1 MATVHAAGRR
11 SAVLGD
17 LLPGSLARDTAL
29 VAGSALF
36 VGLAAQI
43 AVPLPGTPVPV
54 TGQTFAVLLAGAALG
69 WGRAALG
76 MALYLVAGMAGV
88 PWFVDGQSGTG
99 APTLGYVIGF
109 VVAAAVVGRLAERG
123 GDRTPLRT
131 VGTMALGTAIMYA
144 AGVPYLMAAL
154 GVDAAKAV
162 ELGMTPFLAG
172 DALKVLLAAGLL
184 PAAWK
189 LVGDRARTAD
199 TGPALDA
206 PSGR

>member
-1 MATVHAAGRR
+1 MATVHAARRR

-17 LLPGSLARDTAL
+17 LLPGALARDTAL

-69 WGRAALG
+69 WNRAALG
-76 MALYLVAGMAGV
+76 MLLYLAAGLAGV
-88 PWFVDGQSGTG
+88 PWFVDGGSGPG
-99 APTLGYVIGF
+99 LPTLGYVIGF

-131 VGTMALGTAIMYA
+131 VGTMLVGTAIMYA
-144 AGVPYLMAAL
+144 AGVPYLMASL
-154 GVDAAKAV
+154 GVDLGKALD
-162 ELGMTPFLAG
+162 LGVIPFLAG
-172 DALKVLLAAGLL
+172 DALKVLLAAALL

-189 LVGDRARTAD
+189 LAGRRGDRRA
-199 TGPALDA
+199 
-206 PSGR
+206 